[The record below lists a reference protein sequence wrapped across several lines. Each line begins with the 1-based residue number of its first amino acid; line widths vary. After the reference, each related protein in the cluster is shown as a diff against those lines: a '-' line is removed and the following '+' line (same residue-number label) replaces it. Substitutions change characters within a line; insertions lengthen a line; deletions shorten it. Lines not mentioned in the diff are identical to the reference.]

1 MASSYLCA
9 TDTVAKLPLYIHE
22 ARRLSCGRVEGVEAV
37 RHHVDAVDAEKFGTD
52 AESAP
57 LAHERH
63 GAHD

>member
-37 RHHVDAVDAEKFGTD
+37 RHHVDTVDAT
-52 AESAP
+52 
-57 LAHERH
+57 
-63 GAHD
+63 